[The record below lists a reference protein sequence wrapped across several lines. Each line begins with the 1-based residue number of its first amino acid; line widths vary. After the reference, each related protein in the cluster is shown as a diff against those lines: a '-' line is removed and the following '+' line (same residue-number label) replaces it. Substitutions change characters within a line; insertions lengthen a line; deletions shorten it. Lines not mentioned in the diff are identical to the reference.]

1 MREKDISRLLTDEY
15 AERIL
20 VATHDRPRSVQE
32 ISDRYDIPI
41 AACYRK
47 VHELE
52 DVGLLEVAQI
62 VTTPKGKS
70 MRLYSSRIEKAQIVF
85 EEGVFK
91 AKFEFSEEADGLN
104 GKWVRLNTPL
114 EA

>member
-1 MREKDISRLLTDEY
+1 
-15 AERIL
+15 
-20 VATHDRPRSVQE
+20 
-32 ISDRYDIPI
+32 
-41 AACYRK
+41 
-47 VHELE
+47 
-52 DVGLLEVAQI
+52 
-62 VTTPKGKS
+62 